1 MDELKF
7 ISKKKEE
14 EEKKIADMGGKK
26 CMVKNCKF
34 GEEFN
39 DSVSSVSSPNAD
51 ETIYLMIY

>member
-1 MDELKF
+1 
-7 ISKKKEE
+7 
-14 EEKKIADMGGKK
+14 MGGKK